1 MNQVEDKRTNHV
13 LHVVADAPSRRDL
26 LGFETSINALL
37 RIISS
42 EKTITPFTIGILGDW
57 GTGKSTLMLQLASKL
72 NDLKFPVV
80 IFNPWKYD
88 GREEIIHALIQTV
101 ILSLNE
107 IAPQKARVEVL
118 KDISRGFSRV
128 IASTAI
134 STLTQGAVKLD
145 ELVEEYSKIKEA
157 NIQFVN
163 QFESTFTGLVDEY
176 VLDKKLVIF
185 IDDLDRCIPEN
196 AIKVLEAIKLFL
208 SVPKCVFVIGLEST
222 VIQQGIRLRY
232 GENLGFSGKDY
243 LEKIIQLPFSVPTS
257 SDANIRSFAR
267 VLSFPE
273 NLPESIV
280 DVAVIGAESNPR
292 RIKRFLNSYNLLKE
306 ILNLEFEKRE
316 RKNALRDDI
325 LAFILML
332 QIRFPDLYQYYFSNP
347 KDCLQIFGLISE
359 GKILEK
365 EEVDRINAI
374 NPSYSLLLSNPVF
387 SKFIKSISSR
397 KSLQL
402 TLGDEGLMEYF
413 TITQAVSSVSATE
426 QDYYLP
432 ESKKFSSFTNVGRN
446 LYMVDSGAKKIDV
459 IKVIRQLTALGLGEA
474 KTLSETPGGLILENV
489 PNGERD
495 KIQKMFDEAGGKV
508 EFR

>member
-1 MNQVEDKRTNHV
+1 MSHIEDKRTNHV

-57 GTGKSTLMLQLASKL
+57 GTGKSTLMLQLGSKL
-72 NDLKFPVV
+72 KDLDFPVV
-80 IFNPWKYD
+80 VFNPWKYD

-107 IAPQKARVEVL
+107 IAPQKAQVEVI

-128 IASTAI
+128 MASAAI
-134 STLTQGAVKLD
+134 STLTQGALKLD
-145 ELVEEYSKIKEA
+145 DLIEEYSKIKEA

-163 QFESTFTGLVDEY
+163 QFESVFTGLIDEY
-176 VLDKKLVIF
+176 VSDKKLVIF
-185 IDDLDRCIPEN
+185 IDDLDRCVPEN

-208 SVPKCVFVIGLEST
+208 SVPKCVFVIGLESII
-222 VIQQGIRLRY
+222 IQQGIKLRY
-232 GENLGFSGKDY
+232 GEGLGFSGKDY
-243 LEKIIQLPFSVPTS
+243 LEKIIQLPFSVPPPS
-257 SDANIRSFAR
+257 EANIRSFVR

-306 ILNLEFEKRE
+306 ILNLEFERRE
-316 RKNALRDDI
+316 RKVALQDDI
-325 LAFILML
+325 LSFILML

-347 KDCLQIFGLISE
+347 KDCLQLFDLISE
-359 GKILEK
+359 NKIFEK
-365 EEVDRINAI
+365 EEIERVNAV
-374 NPSYSLLLSNPVF
+374 NPSYGLLLSNPVF

-397 KSLQL
+397 KNLNL
-402 TLGDEGLMEYF
+402 KLGDEGLIEYF

-432 ESKKFSSFTNVGRN
+432 ESKKFSSVISVGRN
-446 LYMVDSGAKKIDV
+446 LYLIDCGTRKIDV
-459 IKVIRQLTALGLGEA
+459 IKVIRQITALGLAEA
-474 KTLSETPGGLILENV
+474 KTMSETPGALVMENV
-489 PNGERD
+489 PNQERD
-495 KIQKMFDEAGGKV
+495 RIQKLFDETGAKI